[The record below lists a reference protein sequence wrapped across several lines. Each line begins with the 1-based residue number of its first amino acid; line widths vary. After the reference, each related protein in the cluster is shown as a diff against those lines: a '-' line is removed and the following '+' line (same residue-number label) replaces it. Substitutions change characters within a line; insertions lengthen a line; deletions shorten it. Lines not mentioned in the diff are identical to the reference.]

1 MRCGSTCLV
10 SLHLDKED
18 WTWGEKGV
26 GGSRWCGEISLKN
39 SLDFFVVVR
48 FGYY

>member
-18 WTWGEKGV
+18 WTGGEKGV
-26 GGSRWCGEISLKN
+26 GGSRWCGEISL
-39 SLDFFVVVR
+39 DFLCCCQIWILLTC
-48 FGYY
+48 

>member
-18 WTWGEKGV
+18 WTCGKKGV
-26 GGSRWCGEISLKN
+26 GGSRWCGEISLDFLLL
-39 SLDFFVVVR
+39 SDLDTIDLL
-48 FGYY
+48 